1 MTNLK
6 IETPRL
12 LLREFSPGD
21 LDQVNEYASD
31 PEVLKYVLWGP
42 HSREETL
49 AFIGRTAD
57 ARKVD
62 PRADFDLAVVLK
74 DGERLIGGC
83 GISVSSF
90 ESRRAGIGYVLNR
103 RFWGQGF
110 ATEAAEAVLGF
121 GFDSLKMHRI
131 FATCD
136 AENRR
141 SARVLEKIGM
151 RYEGRLRDECRKKGA
166 WRDTF
171 MFAILEQEWGKRRA
185 RE

>member
-1 MTNLK
+1 MTDLK

-12 LLREFSPGD
+12 LLREFSPED
-21 LDQVNEYASD
+21 LDQVDEYASD
-31 PEVLKYVLWGP
+31 SEVVKYMQWGP
-42 HSREETL
+42 NSREETREFL
-49 AFIGRTAD
+49 VRTAD
-57 ARKVD
+57 ARLVQ
-62 PRADFDLAVVLK
+62 PRRDFDWAVIHK
-74 DGERLIGGC
+74 ADGRLIGSC
-83 GISVSSF
+83 GIHVSAI
-90 ESRRAGIGYVLNR
+90 ESRRAFIGYVLNR